1 MQFTSKSIINLISM
15 IDKKHE
21 GILYPIE
28 PPMLPFDISRIFW
41 TYGVKPKGI
50 RGGHA
55 HKECIQ
61 FYICIKGCIGIRCND
76 SKDEFEVFIKEGQAL
91 LIDKLVWTEET
102 FMTGDDI
109 LLVLCS
115 TKYDSNDYLN
125 TVQDLK
131 RFIENG

>member
-1 MQFTSKSIINLISM
+1 MQFTSKSIVNLVSM
-15 IDKKHE
+15 IDKEHV

-28 PPMLPFDISRIFW
+28 PPMLPFDIARIFW
-41 TYGVKPKGI
+41 TTNVPPRGT

-61 FYICIKGCIGIRCND
+61 FYICIKGCIGVRFNNGEKEYEI
-76 SKDEFEVFIKEGQAL
+76 FIKEGQAV
-91 LIDKLVWTEET
+91 LIDKLIWTEET

-115 TKYDSNDYLN
+115 TKYDVNDYLN
-125 TVQDLK
+125 TVEELK
-131 RFIENG
+131 DYIK

>member
-1 MQFTSKSIINLISM
+1 MQFTSKSIINLVSM
-15 IDKKHE
+15 IDKEHE

-28 PPMLPFDISRIFW
+28 SPMLPFDIARIFW
-41 TYGVKPKGI
+41 ITNVPPKGI

-61 FYICIKGCIGIRCND
+61 FYICVKGCIGVRCND
-76 SKDEFEVFIKEGQAL
+76 GKKDYEVFIKEGQAI
-91 LIDKLVWTEET
+91 LIDKLIWTEET

-115 TKYDSNDYLN
+115 HKYDSNDYIN
-125 TVQDLK
+125 TVKELK
-131 RFIENG
+131 K